1 MHRRFKM
8 PKPEI
13 PVMDPN
19 WTEGKRREYMKRQE
33 NAYLEKM
40 KGEQGLFVQALAAE
54 VAADDEQTTYA
65 LRTFYKCFLKQKEG
79 VMAPEQ
85 EQE

>member
-13 PVMDPN
+13 PVIDPS
-19 WTEGKRREYMKRQE
+19 WSEGKRREYEKRHE

-40 KGEQGLFVQALAAE
+40 KGEGLFVQALAAE

-65 LRTFYKCFLKQKEG
+65 LRTFYKCFIKQKEG
-79 VMAPEQ
+79 VMMPEQ
-85 EQE
+85 ENE